1 MHEQNIICCKK
12 TYLYAVIYRSR
23 GGLLANEN
31 EEKNTSNDNIKEVY
45 ALSVIF
51 ATVVCV
57 LLLIKL
63 RRFRSL

>member
-1 MHEQNIICCKK
+1 MSRRLFAVKK

-31 EEKNTSNDNIKEVY
+31 EGKNTSNDNIKEVY